1 MNLTPHELADLFAL
15 SGERARALADDLA
28 AEYAVRGSGIE
39 NGPARRKK
47 EVLGDLFVRRH
58 AWRSSS
64 LKSIGFSDR
73 LGKSS
78 LPIGW
83 LQCTMPT
90 EDKAKN
96 SDSGGKS
103 GSGNLDSLIKGL
115 LDKLFALFGIIIV
128 AMVVSQ
134 LFAYPEFM
142 IRSNTTYV
150 EFTIPKSIVE
160 NNNDLWWSAK
170 SVIPLKTITIEA
182 KNYYNPYL
190 KNYDYP
196 IFLNYSFV
204 DEKGTVIQNPGIEV
218 KIEPK
223 NRQIFADKERAVATI
238 GLVGK
243 VAIQDYN
250 LRIWGRGGGGESF
263 KIANGPQGSVSAE
276 SSGKE
281 PLHYCTVT
289 IILVNET
296 KEDYTHLVGTNAKEI
311 LTKRTQGDLNASNN
325 IAINPKIK
333 GVRN

>member
-1 MNLTPHELADLFAL
+1 
-15 SGERARALADDLA
+15 
-28 AEYAVRGSGIE
+28 
-39 NGPARRKK
+39 
-47 EVLGDLFVRRH
+47 
-58 AWRSSS
+58 
-64 LKSIGFSDR
+64 
-73 LGKSS
+73 
-78 LPIGW
+78 
-83 LQCTMPT
+83 MPT

-103 GSGNLDSLIKGL
+103 RSGNLDSLIKGL
-115 LDKLFALFGIIIV
+115 LDKLFTLFGIIIV

-134 LFAYPEFM
+134 LFAYPEFI

-150 EFTIPKSIVE
+150 EFTIPKTVVE
-160 NNNDLWWSAK
+160 KNNDLWWSAK
-170 SVIPLKTITIEA
+170 SLIPLKTIKIEA

-204 DEKGTVIQNPGIEV
+204 DEKGTAIPRIPGIEV
-218 KIEPK
+218 EIEPK
-223 NRQIFADKERAVATI
+223 NRQIFADKGCAVVTI
-238 GLVGK
+238 GLLGNVT
-243 VAIQDYN
+243 IQDYN

-281 PLHYCTVT
+281 PQHYCTVT

-296 KEDYTHLVGTNAKEI
+296 KEENTHLIGDNAKEL
-311 LTKRTQGDLNASNN
+311 LTNKTQEDGSASNN
-325 IAINPKIK
+325 ITFNPKID

>member
-1 MNLTPHELADLFAL
+1 
-15 SGERARALADDLA
+15 
-28 AEYAVRGSGIE
+28 
-39 NGPARRKK
+39 
-47 EVLGDLFVRRH
+47 
-58 AWRSSS
+58 
-64 LKSIGFSDR
+64 
-73 LGKSS
+73 
-78 LPIGW
+78 
-83 LQCTMPT
+83 MPT

-103 GSGNLDSLIKGL
+103 RSGNLDSLIKGL

-150 EFTIPKSIVE
+150 EFTMPKSIVE
-160 NNNDLWWSAK
+160 NINDFWWSAK

-204 DEKGTVIQNPGIEV
+204 DEKGTTIQNPGIEV
-218 KIEPK
+218 RIEPK
-223 NRQIFADKERAVATI
+223 NRQIFADKERAVVTI

-243 VAIQDYN
+243 VAIHDYN

-296 KEDYTHLVGTNAKEI
+296 KEAPDHFNGTTAIGLVDKKLEGKLSA
-311 LTKRTQGDLNASNN
+311 TQKQEYMPELNN
-325 IAINPKIK
+325 IVI
-333 GVRN
+333 